1 MMRLNATI
9 SSVQNTEL
17 QKAKESQ
24 TITQPRKKRSSLCM
38 QDAAKD
44 SVAEQIRR
52 FQNGDTEA
60 ALSLLERFKP
70 LLNREADHFVKQK
83 LFPEREDAK
92 GQAVLIF
99 FEFISAFRDFGEDN
113 GNIAGLA
120 KKYLHDSRLDLA
132 RAAARHCPDCYT
144 VDFEKELEDNTP
156 FSQYFPCCEMRADR
170 RLDRE
175 FLKSALRESM
185 QVLTRKEKTVVK
197 KIIIEN
203 KPPSSV
209 AAELHCSTRYIRRLK
224 QRSLAKMRLY
234 LETHYPC
241 LTLL

>member
-1 MMRLNATI
+1 MLGLNTKI

-24 TITQPRKKRSSLCM
+24 TITQSRNKRSSLFI
-38 QDAAKD
+38 QDAAKN
-44 SVAEQIRR
+44 SVAEQICR

-60 ALSLLERFKP
+60 ALTLLDRFEPLLER
-70 LLNREADHFVKQK
+70 EAGHFVKQN
-83 LFPEREDAK
+83 LFPEKEDAK

-99 FEFISAFRDFGEDN
+99 FEFISGFRDFGADN
-113 GNIAGLA
+113 GKIAGLA
-120 KKYLHDSRLDLA
+120 RKYLHDSRLDLA

-156 FSQYFPCCEMRADR
+156 FSQYFPCCEMQADR

-175 FLKSALRESM
+175 FLKSALLESM
-185 QVLTRKEKTVVK
+185 QVLTRKEKVIVK

-224 QRSLAKMRLY
+224 QRSLDKMRRY